1 MKKRALVF
9 AFCSLLSA
17 ESLSFQEAWRLV
29 LNNNHALKAGKIA
42 VQKSEKLNDANTMLY
57 LPKID
62 LTANYVYLGDPVRVD
77 TQELLGSTLD
87 SLSDRVSSGLSNS
100 AQLGPLGPQL
110 GAAASSLINNVK
122 NGLTPLDLSNQNV
135 VMASVRILY
144 PLYAGGAIK
153 AVNEL
158 GKLALKDAK
167 EALRLKTLSTFEKL
181 AGIYYGV
188 VLNQEML
195 RTLQEVENGH
205 KLHLENAKKLQ
216 QAGQIAKIE
225 VLSAQVAYN
234 RAKNDTLKAKDSL
247 EVAQLALQTILSD
260 DKVNYQPNAKLR
272 IKPNAKVPPLQA
284 LLDQTLSSYPLLN
297 QVKIKEEQAQEAL
310 KLARSKF
317 IPHFA
322 LFGSYTY
329 HRHDSIL
336 GSSMPSW
343 YVGVGMTMPLLD
355 NTGSYQKF
363 QASKIA
369 QLEVSQIKTQAIKD
383 ISLLV
388 EKTYKE
394 ALQAKEFYFV
404 LNSSIALAE
413 ENLKL
418 QEQAFKQGMGTST
431 KVVDARNLLSKA
443 KIEQQSVAY
452 KYLLSIAKLMAL
464 SDQVKTYEENQQ
476 GE

>member
-1 MKKRALVF
+1 MKKIAL
-9 AFCSLLSA
+9 AFGLCSFLVA
-17 ESLSFQEAWRLV
+17 ENLSFSNAWQLV
-29 LNNNHALKAGKIA
+29 LANNHSIKASSIA
-42 VQKSEKLNDANTMLY
+42 VQKSEKLNEANTMLY

-62 LTANYVYLGDPVRVD
+62 LNVSYAYLGDPVSLD
-77 TQELLGSTLD
+77 AGMALKDATQN
-87 SLSDRVSSGLSNS
+87 LSNPIVQD
-100 AQLGPLGPQL
+100 AVNKL
-110 GAAASSLINNVK
+110 ASH
-122 NGLTPLDLSNQNV
+122 LTPLELSNQNV
-135 VMASVRILY
+135 VMASVKILY

-153 AVNEL
+153 SANEL

-188 VLNQEML
+188 VLNQAVL
-195 RTLQEVENGH
+195 KTLQEVENGH

-260 DKVNYQPNAKLR
+260 EKATYQPSAKLGIDSKSKIPSLPR
-272 IKPNAKVPPLQA
+272 
-284 LLDQTLSSYPLLN
+284 LLNQTLDSYPLLN

-310 KLARSKF
+310 KLVRSKF

-329 HRHDSIL
+329 HRQNSIL

-343 YVGVGMTMPLLD
+343 YVGIGMTMPLLD

-369 QLEVSQIKTQAIKD
+369 QLEVSQIKAQAIKD

-404 LNSSIALAE
+404 LNSSIQLAE

-418 QEQAFKQGMGTST
+418 QEQAFKQGMGTSA

-443 KIEQQSVAY
+443 KIEQQSIAY
-452 KYLLSIAKLMAL
+452 KYILSIAKLMAL
-464 SDQVKTYEENQQ
+464 SDQIQNFEQYQ
-476 GE
+476 

>member
-1 MKKRALVF
+1 MKKTILSLAL
-9 AFCSLLSA
+9 CSFLMA
-17 ESLSFQEAWRLV
+17 ENLSFSQAWQLV
-29 LNNNHALKAGKIA
+29 LNNNHAIKAGNIA
-42 VQKSEKLNDANTMLY
+42 VKKSEKLNEANTMLY

-62 LTANYVYLGDPVRVD
+62 LSASYIYLGDPIKLD
-77 TQELLGSTLD
+77 TKELLGGTLD
-87 SLSDRVSSGLSNS
+87 HISQSASQIPQIGSIVNS
-100 AQLGPLGPQL
+100 VV
-110 GAAASSLINNVK
+110 NKVRD
-122 NGLTPLDLSNQNV
+122 GLTPLNLSNQNI
-135 VMASVRILY
+135 VMASVKILY

-153 AVNEL
+153 AINEL

-195 RTLQEVENGH
+195 KTLQEVENGH

-234 RAKNDTLKAKDSL
+234 RSKNDTLKAKDSL

-260 DKVNYQPNAKLR
+260 TKLAYSPSAKLTLKDNAKM
-272 IKPNAKVPPLQA
+272 PLLQE
-284 LLDQTLSSYPLLN
+284 LLNQTLNSYPLLN

-310 KLARSKF
+310 KLVRSKF

-329 HRHDSIL
+329 HRQDSIL

-343 YVGVGMTMPLLD
+343 YVGVGMSMPLLD

-369 QLEVSQIKTQAIKD
+369 QLEVSQIKAQAIKD

-404 LNSSIALAE
+404 LDSSIQLAR
-413 ENLKL
+413 ENLNL

-443 KIEQQSVAY
+443 KIEQQSIAY
-452 KYLLSIAKLMAL
+452 KYFLSIAKLMAL
-464 SDQVKTYEENQQ
+464 SDQIQNFEQYQ
-476 GE
+476 

>member
-1 MKKRALVF
+1 MRKIALKTSFLLCALSSSLF
-9 AFCSLLSA
+9 ATN
-17 ESLSFQEAWRLV
+17 LSFENAWQLV
-29 LNNNHALKAGKIA
+29 LNNNHALKAGNIA
-42 VQKSEKLNDANTMLY
+42 VQKAEKLNDANTMLY

-62 LTANYVYLGDPVRVD
+62 LSASYIYLGDPV
-77 TQELLGSTLD
+77 SLD
-87 SLSDRVSSGLSNS
+87 SKELVKDLAQEISNPVIQNMANNLADR
-100 AQLGPLGPQL
+100 
-110 GAAASSLINNVK
+110 
-122 NGLTPLDLSNQNV
+122 LTPLNLSNQNV
-135 VMASVRILY
+135 VMASVKILY

-158 GKLALKDAK
+158 GKLALKDSK

-195 RTLQEVENGH
+195 KTLQEVENGH

-225 VLSAQVAYN
+225 VLTAQVAYN

-260 DKVNYQPNAKLR
+260 DKLDYKPTSKLS
-272 IKPNAKVPPLQA
+272 IKPNSKAPSLKI
-284 LLDQTLSSYPLLN
+284 LLDKTLSSYPMLN
-297 QVKIKEEQAQEAL
+297 QVKIKENQAQEAL
-310 KLARSKF
+310 KLARSSF

-369 QLEVSQIKTQAIKD
+369 QLEVSQIKAQAIKD

-452 KYLLSIAKLMAL
+452 KYILSIAKLMAL
-464 SDQVKTYEENQQ
+464 SDQIQTFSQYQ
-476 GE
+476 

>member
-57 LPKID
+57 LPKIE
-62 LTANYVYLGDPVRVD
+62 LTASYAYLGDPV
-77 TQELLGSTLD
+77 QLD
-87 SLSDRVSSGLSNS
+87 GKEVLNEVSQNISN
-100 AQLGPLGPQL
+100 QGIQN
-110 GAAASSLINNVK
+110 IV
-122 NGLTPLDLSNQNV
+122 NGIANRLTPLDLSNQNV
-135 VMASVRILY
+135 VMASVKILY

-195 RTLQEVENGH
+195 KTLQEVENGH

-260 DKVNYQPNAKLR
+260 DKTNYQPNAKLR

>member
-1 MKKRALVF
+1 MKKTLLMFVCFPLLF
-9 AFCSLLSA
+9 AQN
-17 ESLSFQEAWRLV
+17 LSFSDAWGLV
-29 LNNNHALKAGKIA
+29 LSNNHALKAGNIA
-42 VQKSEKLNDANTMLY
+42 VQKSEKLNEANTMLY
-57 LPKID
+57 LPKIE
-62 LTANYVYLGDPVRVD
+62 LTASYAYLGEPV
-77 TQELLGSTLD
+77 SLD
-87 SLSDRVSSGLSNS
+87 SKEVVKDLAQEISNPTIQGIANSIADR
-100 AQLGPLGPQL
+100 
-110 GAAASSLINNVK
+110 
-122 NGLTPLDLSNQNV
+122 LTPLNLSNQNV
-135 VMASVRILY
+135 VMASVKILY

-195 RTLQEVENGH
+195 KTLQEVENGH

-260 DKVNYQPNAKLR
+260 DKIDYQPSAKLNIQSNAR
-272 IKPNAKVPPLQA
+272 IPSLKR
-284 LLDQTLSSYPLLN
+284 LLSQTLSSYPLLN
-297 QVKIKEEQAQEAL
+297 QVKLKEEQAKEAL
-310 KLARSKF
+310 KLVRSSF

-329 HRHDSIL
+329 HRQDSIL

-343 YVGVGMTMPLLD
+343 YVGIGMSMPLLD
-355 NTGSYQKF
+355 NSGSYQKF

-369 QLEVSQIKTQAIKD
+369 QLEVSQIKAQALKD

-404 LNSSIALAE
+404 LDSSIALAE

-452 KYLLSIAKLMAL
+452 KYILSIAKLMAL
-464 SDQVKTYEENQQ
+464 SDQVQSFELYQ
-476 GE
+476 

>member
-1 MKKRALVF
+1 MKKATL
-9 AFCSLLSA
+9 FCVLCSYLMTQD
-17 ESLSFQEAWRLV
+17 LSFQEAWKLV

-42 VQKSEKLNDANTMLY
+42 VQKNEKLNDANTMLY

-62 LTANYVYLGDPVRVD
+62 FNVSYAYLGDPVSLD
-77 TQELLGSTLD
+77 TKELLGSTLD
-87 SLSDRVSSGLSNS
+87 HISQDASKVPVIGQGISS
-100 AQLGPLGPQL
+100 A
-110 GAAASSLINNVK
+110 INGVK
-122 NGLTPLDLSNQNV
+122 NNLTPLDLSNQNI
-135 VMASVRILY
+135 VMASVKIIY
-144 PLYAGGAIK
+144 PLYMGGAIK

-158 GKLALKDAK
+158 GKLALKDSK
-167 EALRLKTLSTFEKL
+167 EALRLQTLSTFEKL

-188 VLNQEML
+188 VLNQEIL
-195 RTLQEVENGH
+195 KTLQEVEKGH

-260 DKVNYQPNAKLR
+260 DKNDYQPNAKLR
-272 IKPNAKVPPLQA
+272 IKPTAKVPPLQPI
-284 LLDQTLSSYPLLN
+284 LEQTLNSYPLLN

-329 HRHDSIL
+329 HRQDSIL

-343 YVGVGMTMPLLD
+343 YVGIGMSMPLLD

-443 KIEQQSVAY
+443 KIEQQSIAY
-452 KYLLSIAKLMAL
+452 KYLLCIAKLMAL
-464 SDQVKTYEENQQ
+464 SNQVKIYEENQQ

>member
-1 MKKRALVF
+1 MKKLFWFLSA
-9 AFCSLLSA
+9 CSLLISQ
-17 ESLSFQEAWRLV
+17 ELSFNNAWQLV
-29 LNNNHALKAGKIA
+29 LENNHALKAGKIA
-42 VQKSEKLNDANTMLY
+42 VQKSEKLNEANTMLY

-62 LTANYVYLGDPVRVD
+62 LSASYAYLGDPV
-77 TQELLGSTLD
+77 SLD
-87 SLSDRVSSGLSNS
+87 AGMALKEAGKNLSSAGLQGVANQIADR
-100 AQLGPLGPQL
+100 
-110 GAAASSLINNVK
+110 
-122 NGLTPLDLSNQNV
+122 LTPLELSNQNV
-135 VMASVRILY
+135 VMASVKILY

-153 AVNEL
+153 AANEL
-158 GKLALKDAK
+158 GKLALKDSK
-167 EALRLKTLSTFEKL
+167 EALRLKTLSTFEQL

-195 RTLQEVENGH
+195 KTLQEVENGH

-260 DKVNYQPNAKLR
+260 TKSDYTPNSKLV
-272 IKPNAKVPPLQA
+272 IKSNSKAPSLQK
-284 LLDQTLSSYPLLN
+284 LLARTLDSYPLLN

-343 YVGVGMTMPLLD
+343 YVGVGMSMPLLD

-369 QLEVSQIKTQAIKD
+369 QLEVSQIKAQAIKD

-404 LNSSIALAE
+404 LDSSITLAE

-452 KYLLSIAKLMAL
+452 KYILSIAKLMAL
-464 SDQVKTYEENQQ
+464 SDQTQNFKQYQ
-476 GE
+476 

>member
-1 MKKRALVF
+1 MKKLFWFLSA
-9 AFCSLLSA
+9 CSLLISQ
-17 ESLSFQEAWRLV
+17 ELSFNNAWQLV
-29 LNNNHALKAGKIA
+29 LENNHALKAGKIA
-42 VQKSEKLNDANTMLY
+42 VQKSEKLNEANTMLY

-62 LTANYVYLGDPVRVD
+62 LSASYAYLGDPV
-77 TQELLGSTLD
+77 SLD
-87 SLSDRVSSGLSNS
+87 AGMALKEAGKNLSNS
-100 AQLGPLGPQL
+100 ALQGVVNQI
-110 GAAASSLINNVK
+110 ADR
-122 NGLTPLDLSNQNV
+122 LTPLELSNQNV
-135 VMASVRILY
+135 VMASVKILY

-153 AVNEL
+153 AANEL
-158 GKLALKDAK
+158 GKLALKDSK
-167 EALRLKTLSTFEKL
+167 EALRLKTLSTFEQL

-195 RTLQEVENGH
+195 KTLQEVENGH

-260 DKVNYQPNAKLR
+260 TKSDYTPNSKLM
-272 IKPNAKVPPLQA
+272 IKSNSKAPSLQK
-284 LLDQTLSSYPLLN
+284 LLARTLDSYPLLN

-343 YVGVGMTMPLLD
+343 YVGVGMSMPLLD

-369 QLEVSQIKTQAIKD
+369 QLEVSQIKAQAIKD

-404 LNSSIALAE
+404 LDSSIALAE

-452 KYLLSIAKLMAL
+452 KYILSIAKLMAL
-464 SDQVKTYEENQQ
+464 SDQTQNFKQYQ
-476 GE
+476 

>member
-1 MKKRALVF
+1 MKKIALAICLCSSLF
-9 AFCSLLSA
+9 ATN
-17 ESLSFQEAWRLV
+17 LSFENAWQLV
-29 LNNNHALKAGKIA
+29 LNNNHALKAGNIA
-42 VQKSEKLNDANTMLY
+42 VQKAEKLNDANTMLY

-62 LTANYVYLGDPVRVD
+62 LSASYMYLGDPV
-77 TQELLGSTLD
+77 SLD
-87 SLSDRVSSGLSNS
+87 SKELVKDLAQEISNPTLQGVANSLADR
-100 AQLGPLGPQL
+100 
-110 GAAASSLINNVK
+110 
-122 NGLTPLDLSNQNV
+122 LTPLNLSNQNV
-135 VMASVRILY
+135 VMASVKILY

-158 GKLALKDAK
+158 GKLALKDSK

-195 RTLQEVENGH
+195 KTLQEVENGH

-234 RAKNDTLKAKDSL
+234 RSKNDTLKAKDSL

-260 DKVNYQPNAKLR
+260 DKLDYKPSSKLI
-272 IKPNAKVPPLQA
+272 IKSNSKAPSLKI
-284 LLDQTLSSYPLLN
+284 LLDKTLNSYPMLN
-297 QVKIKEEQAQEAL
+297 QVKLKEEQAKEAL
-310 KLARSKF
+310 KLARSSF

-369 QLEVSQIKTQAIKD
+369 QLEVSQIKAQAIKD

-431 KVVDARNLLSKA
+431 SVVDARNLLSKA

-452 KYLLSIAKLMAL
+452 KYILSIAKLMAL
-464 SDQVKTYEENQQ
+464 SDQIQTFSQYQ
-476 GE
+476 

>member
-1 MKKRALVF
+1 MKKNVLIF
-9 AFCSLLSA
+9 AFCSFLFA
-17 ESLSFQEAWRLV
+17 ENLSFQEAWRLV

-57 LPKID
+57 LPKIE
-62 LTANYVYLGDPVRVD
+62 LTASYAYLGDPV
-77 TQELLGSTLD
+77 QLD
-87 SLSDRVSSGLSNS
+87 SKEILGEIAQGISNS
-100 AQLGPLGPQL
+100 AIQNVV
-110 GAAASSLINNVK
+110 NNIA
-122 NGLTPLDLSNQNV
+122 NRLTPLDLSNQNV
-135 VMASVRILY
+135 VMASVKILY

-181 AGIYYGV
+181 AGVYYGV

-195 RTLQEVENGH
+195 KTLQEVENGH

-260 DKVNYQPNAKLR
+260 NKTNYQPSAKLR
-272 IKPNAKVPPLQA
+272 IKPNAKVPPLQP
-284 LLDQTLSSYPLLN
+284 LLDQTLNSYPLLN

-322 LFGSYTY
+322 LFGNYTY

-343 YVGVGMTMPLLD
+343 YVGIGMSMPLLD

-369 QLEVSQIKTQAIKD
+369 QLEVSQIKAQAIKD

>member
-57 LPKID
+57 LPKIE
-62 LTANYVYLGDPVRVD
+62 LTASYAYLGDPV
-77 TQELLGSTLD
+77 QLD
-87 SLSDRVSSGLSNS
+87 GKEVLNEVVQNISN
-100 AQLGPLGPQL
+100 QGIQN
-110 GAAASSLINNVK
+110 IVNNIA
-122 NGLTPLDLSNQNV
+122 NRLTPLDLSNQNV
-135 VMASVRILY
+135 VMASVKILY

-195 RTLQEVENGH
+195 KTLQEVENGH

-260 DKVNYQPNAKLR
+260 DKTNYQPNAKLR

>member
-1 MKKRALVF
+1 MKKLFWFLSA
-9 AFCSLLSA
+9 CSLLISQ
-17 ESLSFQEAWRLV
+17 ELSFNNAWQLV
-29 LNNNHALKAGKIA
+29 LENNHALKAGKIA
-42 VQKSEKLNDANTMLY
+42 VQKSEKLNEANTMLY

-62 LTANYVYLGDPVRVD
+62 LSASYAYLGDPV
-77 TQELLGSTLD
+77 SLD
-87 SLSDRVSSGLSNS
+87 AGMALKEAGKNLSSAGLQGVANQIADR
-100 AQLGPLGPQL
+100 
-110 GAAASSLINNVK
+110 
-122 NGLTPLDLSNQNV
+122 LTPLELSNQNV
-135 VMASVRILY
+135 VMASVKILY
-144 PLYAGGAIK
+144 PLYAGGALK
-153 AVNEL
+153 AANEV
-158 GKLALKDAK
+158 GKLALKDSK
-167 EALRLKTLSTFEKL
+167 EALRLKTLSTFEQL

-195 RTLQEVENGH
+195 KTLQEVENGH

-260 DKVNYQPNAKLR
+260 TKSDYTPNSKLV
-272 IKPNAKVPPLQA
+272 IKSNSKAPSLQK
-284 LLDQTLSSYPLLN
+284 LLARTLDSYPLLN

-343 YVGVGMTMPLLD
+343 YVGVGMSMPLLD

-369 QLEVSQIKTQAIKD
+369 QLEVSQIKAQAIKD

-404 LNSSIALAE
+404 LDSSITLAE

-452 KYLLSIAKLMAL
+452 KYILSIAKLMAL
-464 SDQVKTYEENQQ
+464 SDQTQNFKQYQ
-476 GE
+476 

>member
-1 MKKRALVF
+1 MKKLFWFLSV
-9 AFCSLLSA
+9 CSLLISQ
-17 ESLSFQEAWRLV
+17 ELSFNNAWQLV
-29 LNNNHALKAGKIA
+29 LENNHALKAGKIA
-42 VQKSEKLNDANTMLY
+42 VQKSEKLNEANTMLY

-62 LTANYVYLGDPVRVD
+62 LSASYAYLGDPV
-77 TQELLGSTLD
+77 SLD
-87 SLSDRVSSGLSNS
+87 AGMALKEAGKNLSNS
-100 AQLGPLGPQL
+100 ELQGVVNQIADR
-110 GAAASSLINNVK
+110 
-122 NGLTPLDLSNQNV
+122 LTPLELSNQNV
-135 VMASVRILY
+135 VMASVKILY

-153 AVNEL
+153 AANEL
-158 GKLALKDAK
+158 GKLALKDSK
-167 EALRLKTLSTFEKL
+167 EALRLKTLSTFEQL

-195 RTLQEVENGH
+195 KTLQEVENGH

-260 DKVNYQPNAKLR
+260 TKSDYTPNSKLV
-272 IKPNAKVPPLQA
+272 IKSNSKAPSLQK
-284 LLDQTLSSYPLLN
+284 LLARTLDSYPLLN

-343 YVGVGMTMPLLD
+343 YVGVGMSMPLLD

-369 QLEVSQIKTQAIKD
+369 QLEVSQIKAQAIKD

-404 LNSSIALAE
+404 LDSSIALAE

-452 KYLLSIAKLMAL
+452 KYILSIAKLMAL
-464 SDQVKTYEENQQ
+464 SDQTQNFKQYQ
-476 GE
+476 

>member
-1 MKKRALVF
+1 MKKIAL
-9 AFCSLLSA
+9 AFGLCSFLMA
-17 ESLSFQEAWRLV
+17 ENLSFSNAWQLV
-29 LNNNHALKAGKIA
+29 LTNNHSIKASNIA
-42 VQKSEKLNDANTMLY
+42 VQKSEKLNEANTMLY

-62 LTANYVYLGDPVRVD
+62 LTASYAYLGDPVQVD
-77 TQELLGSTLD
+77 TKELLGGTLD
-87 SLSDRVSSGLSNS
+87 NL
-100 AQLGPLGPQL
+100 AQAGANAGIGAISTPLIEKIR
-110 GAAASSLINNVK
+110 S
-122 NGLTPLDLSNQNV
+122 GLTPLDLSNQNV
-135 VMASVRILY
+135 VMASVKILY

-188 VLNQEML
+188 VLNQAVL
-195 RTLQEVENGH
+195 KTLQEVENGH

-225 VLSAQVAYN
+225 VLSAQVAYS

-260 DKVNYQPNAKLR
+260 NKVNYTPNAKLG
-272 IKPNAKVPPLQA
+272 IGTNSKVPSLQK
-284 LLDQTLSSYPLLN
+284 LLNKTLGSYPLLN

-310 KLARSKF
+310 KLVRSKF

-369 QLEVSQIKTQAIKD
+369 QLEVSQIKAQAIKD

-443 KIEQQSVAY
+443 KIEQQSIAY
-452 KYLLSIAKLMAL
+452 KYILSIAKLMAL
-464 SDQVKTYEENQQ
+464 SDQIQNFEQYQ
-476 GE
+476 

>member
-57 LPKID
+57 LPKIE
-62 LTANYVYLGDPVRVD
+62 LTASYAYLGDPV
-77 TQELLGSTLD
+77 QLD
-87 SLSDRVSSGLSNS
+87 GKEVLNEVAQNISN
-100 AQLGPLGPQL
+100 QGIQ
-110 GAAASSLINNVK
+110 NFV
-122 NGLTPLDLSNQNV
+122 NGIANRLTPLDLSNQNV
-135 VMASVRILY
+135 VMASVKILY

-195 RTLQEVENGH
+195 KTLQEVENGH

>member
-1 MKKRALVF
+1 MRKIALKTSFLLCALSSSLF
-9 AFCSLLSA
+9 ATN
-17 ESLSFQEAWRLV
+17 LSFENAWQLV
-29 LNNNHALKAGKIA
+29 LNNNHALKAGNIA
-42 VQKSEKLNDANTMLY
+42 VQKAEKLNDANTMLY

-62 LTANYVYLGDPVRVD
+62 LSASYIYLGDPV
-77 TQELLGSTLD
+77 SLD
-87 SLSDRVSSGLSNS
+87 SKELVKDLAQEISNPTLQGIANNLADRL
-100 AQLGPLGPQL
+100 APL
-110 GAAASSLINNVK
+110 N
-122 NGLTPLDLSNQNV
+122 LSNQNV
-135 VMASVRILY
+135 VMASVKILY

-158 GKLALKDAK
+158 GKLALKDSK

-195 RTLQEVENGH
+195 KTLQEVENGH

-225 VLSAQVAYN
+225 VLTAQVAYN

-260 DKVNYQPNAKLR
+260 DKLDYKPTSKLS
-272 IKPNAKVPPLQA
+272 IKPNSKAPSLKI
-284 LLDQTLSSYPLLN
+284 LLDKTLSSYPMLN
-297 QVKIKEEQAQEAL
+297 QVKIKENQAQEAL
-310 KLARSKF
+310 KLARSSF

-369 QLEVSQIKTQAIKD
+369 QLEVSQIKAQAIKD

-452 KYLLSIAKLMAL
+452 KYILSIAKLMAL
-464 SDQVKTYEENQQ
+464 SDQIQTFSQYQ
-476 GE
+476 

>member
-1 MKKRALVF
+1 MKKTLLMF
-9 AFCSLLSA
+9 ACFPLLFA
-17 ESLSFQEAWRLV
+17 QNLSFSDAWGLV
-29 LNNNHALKAGKIA
+29 LSNNHALKAGNIA
-42 VQKSEKLNDANTMLY
+42 VQKSEKLNEANTMLY
-57 LPKID
+57 LPKIE
-62 LTANYVYLGDPVRVD
+62 LTASYAYLGEPV
-77 TQELLGSTLD
+77 SLD
-87 SLSDRVSSGLSNS
+87 SKEVVKDLAQEISNPTIQGIANSIADR
-100 AQLGPLGPQL
+100 
-110 GAAASSLINNVK
+110 
-122 NGLTPLDLSNQNV
+122 LTPLNLSNQNV
-135 VMASVRILY
+135 VMASVKILY

-195 RTLQEVENGH
+195 KTLQEVENGH

-260 DKVNYQPNAKLR
+260 DKIDYQPSAKLNIQSNAR
-272 IKPNAKVPPLQA
+272 IPSLKR
-284 LLDQTLSSYPLLN
+284 LLSQTLSSYPLLN
-297 QVKIKEEQAQEAL
+297 QVKLKEEQAKEAL
-310 KLARSKF
+310 KLVRSSF

-329 HRHDSIL
+329 HRQDSIL

-343 YVGVGMTMPLLD
+343 YVGIGMSMPLLD
-355 NTGSYQKF
+355 NSGSYQKF

-369 QLEVSQIKTQAIKD
+369 QLEVSQIKAQALKD

-404 LNSSIALAE
+404 LDSSIALAE

-452 KYLLSIAKLMAL
+452 KYILSIAKLMAL
-464 SDQVKTYEENQQ
+464 SDQVQSFELYQ
-476 GE
+476 

>member
-1 MKKRALVF
+1 MKKLFWFLSA
-9 AFCSLLSA
+9 CSLLISQ
-17 ESLSFQEAWRLV
+17 ELSLNNAWQLV
-29 LNNNHALKAGKIA
+29 LENNHALKAGKIA
-42 VQKSEKLNDANTMLY
+42 VQKSEKLNEANTMIY

-62 LTANYVYLGDPVRVD
+62 LSASYAYLGDPV
-77 TQELLGSTLD
+77 SLD
-87 SLSDRVSSGLSNS
+87 AGMALKEAGKNLSSAGLQGVVNQIADR
-100 AQLGPLGPQL
+100 
-110 GAAASSLINNVK
+110 
-122 NGLTPLDLSNQNV
+122 LTPLELSNQNV
-135 VMASVRILY
+135 VMASVKILY

-153 AVNEL
+153 AANEL
-158 GKLALKDAK
+158 GKLALKDSK
-167 EALRLKTLSTFEKL
+167 EALRLKTLSTFEQL

-195 RTLQEVENGH
+195 KTLQEVENGH

-260 DKVNYQPNAKLR
+260 TKSDYTPNSKLV
-272 IKPNAKVPPLQA
+272 IKSNSKAPSLQK
-284 LLDQTLSSYPLLN
+284 LLARTLDSYPLLN

-343 YVGVGMTMPLLD
+343 YVGVGMSMPLLD

-369 QLEVSQIKTQAIKD
+369 QLEVSQIKAQAIKD

-404 LNSSIALAE
+404 LDSSIALAE

-452 KYLLSIAKLMAL
+452 KYILSIAKLMAL
-464 SDQVKTYEENQQ
+464 SDQTQNFKQYQ
-476 GE
+476 

>member
-1 MKKRALVF
+1 MRKIALKTSILLCALSSSLF
-9 AFCSLLSA
+9 ATN
-17 ESLSFQEAWRLV
+17 LSFENAWQLV
-29 LNNNHALKAGKIA
+29 LNNNHALKAGNIA
-42 VQKSEKLNDANTMLY
+42 VQKAEKLSDANTMLY

-62 LTANYVYLGDPVRVD
+62 LSASYIFLEKPVQLD
-77 TQELLGSTLD
+77 TKQALGSTFD
-87 SLSDRVSSGLSNS
+87 ELSQSASQIPVIGAGVSST
-100 AQLGPLGPQL
+100 
-110 GAAASSLINNVK
+110 INK
-122 NGLTPLDLSNQNV
+122 IYDGLTPLNLSNQNV
-135 VMASVRILY
+135 VMASVKILY

-158 GKLALKDAK
+158 GKLALKDSK

-195 RTLQEVENGH
+195 KTLQEVENGH

-225 VLSAQVAYN
+225 VLTAQVAYN

-260 DKVNYQPNAKLR
+260 DKLDYKPTSKLS
-272 IKPNAKVPPLQA
+272 IKPNSKAPSLKI
-284 LLDQTLSSYPLLN
+284 LLDKTLSSYPMLN
-297 QVKIKEEQAQEAL
+297 QVKIKENQAQEAL
-310 KLARSKF
+310 KLARSSF

-329 HRHDSIL
+329 HRQDSIL

-369 QLEVSQIKTQAIKD
+369 QLEVSQIKAQAIKD

-452 KYLLSIAKLMAL
+452 KYILSIAKLMAL
-464 SDQVKTYEENQQ
+464 SDQIQTFSQYQ
-476 GE
+476 

>member
-1 MKKRALVF
+1 MKKTLLMF
-9 AFCSLLSA
+9 ACFPLLFA
-17 ESLSFQEAWRLV
+17 QNLSFSDAWGLV
-29 LNNNHALKAGKIA
+29 LSNNHALKAGNIA
-42 VQKSEKLNDANTMLY
+42 VQKSEKLNEANTMLY
-57 LPKID
+57 LPKIE
-62 LTANYVYLGDPVRVD
+62 LTASYAYLGEPVQLD
-77 TQELLGSTLD
+77 TKELLGGTLD
-87 SLSDRVSSGLSNS
+87 SLSQSASQIPTIGSGISST
-100 AQLGPLGPQL
+100 
-110 GAAASSLINNVK
+110 INK
-122 NGLTPLDLSNQNV
+122 IHDGLTPLDLSNQNV
-135 VMASVRILY
+135 VMASVKILY

-195 RTLQEVENGH
+195 KTLQEVENGH

-260 DKVNYQPNAKLR
+260 DKIDYQPSAKLNIQSNAR
-272 IKPNAKVPPLQA
+272 IPSLKR
-284 LLDQTLSSYPLLN
+284 LLSQTLSSYPLLN
-297 QVKIKEEQAQEAL
+297 QVKLKEEQAKEAL
-310 KLARSKF
+310 KLVRSSF

-329 HRHDSIL
+329 HRQDSIL

-343 YVGVGMTMPLLD
+343 YVGIGMSMPLLD
-355 NTGSYQKF
+355 NSGSYQKF

-369 QLEVSQIKTQAIKD
+369 QLEVSQIKAQALKD

-404 LNSSIALAE
+404 LDSSIALAE

-452 KYLLSIAKLMAL
+452 KYILSIAKLMAL
-464 SDQVKTYEENQQ
+464 SDQVQSFELYQ
-476 GE
+476 

>member
-1 MKKRALVF
+1 MKKRVLVF

-57 LPKID
+57 LPKIE
-62 LTANYVYLGDPVRVD
+62 LTASYAYLGDPV
-77 TQELLGSTLD
+77 QLD
-87 SLSDRVSSGLSNS
+87 GKEVLNEVSQNISN
-100 AQLGPLGPQL
+100 QGIQN
-110 GAAASSLINNVK
+110 IV
-122 NGLTPLDLSNQNV
+122 NGIANRLTPLDLSNQNV
-135 VMASVRILY
+135 VMASVKILY

-195 RTLQEVENGH
+195 KTLQEVENGH
-205 KLHLENAKKLQ
+205 RLHLENAKKLQ

-260 DKVNYQPNAKLR
+260 NKTNYQPNAKLR
-272 IKPNAKVPPLQA
+272 IKPNAKVPPLQPI
-284 LLDQTLSSYPLLN
+284 LDQTLSSYPLLN

>member
-1 MKKRALVF
+1 MKKTILSLAL
-9 AFCSLLSA
+9 CSFLMA
-17 ESLSFQEAWRLV
+17 ENLSFSQAWQLV
-29 LNNNHALKAGKIA
+29 LNNNHAIKAGNIA
-42 VQKSEKLNDANTMLY
+42 VKKSEKLNEANTMLY

-62 LTANYVYLGDPVRVD
+62 LSASYIYLGDPIKLD
-77 TQELLGSTLD
+77 TKELLDGTLD
-87 SLSDRVSSGLSNS
+87 HISQSASQIPGIEPIVNS
-100 AQLGPLGPQL
+100 VV
-110 GAAASSLINNVK
+110 NKVRD
-122 NGLTPLDLSNQNV
+122 GLTPLNLSNQNI
-135 VMASVRILY
+135 VMASVKILY

-153 AVNEL
+153 ATNEL

-195 RTLQEVENGH
+195 KTLQEVENGH

-234 RAKNDTLKAKDSL
+234 RSKNDTLKAKDSL

-260 DKVNYQPNAKLR
+260 TKLAYSPSAKLTLKNNAKM
-272 IKPNAKVPPLQA
+272 PLLQE
-284 LLDQTLSSYPLLN
+284 LLNQTLNSYPLLN

-310 KLARSKF
+310 KLVRSKF

-329 HRHDSIL
+329 HRQDSIL

-343 YVGVGMTMPLLD
+343 YVGVGMSMPLLD

-369 QLEVSQIKTQAIKD
+369 QLEVSQIKAQAIKD

-404 LNSSIALAE
+404 LDSSIQLAR
-413 ENLKL
+413 ENLNL

-443 KIEQQSVAY
+443 KIEQQSIAY
-452 KYLLSIAKLMAL
+452 KYFLSIAKLMAL
-464 SDQVKTYEENQQ
+464 SDQIQNFEQYQ
-476 GE
+476 

>member
-1 MKKRALVF
+1 MKKNIL
-9 AFCSLLSA
+9 AFGLCLFLNA
-17 ESLSFQEAWRLV
+17 QELSFSHAWQLV
-29 LNNNHALKAGKIA
+29 LTNNHAIKASSIA
-42 VQKSEKLNDANTMLY
+42 VAKSEKLNDANTMLY

-62 LTANYVYLGDPVRVD
+62 LSVSYAYLGDPISLD
-77 TQELLGSTLD
+77 TKELLGGTLNH
-87 SLSDRVSSGLSNS
+87 LSQSASQIPTIGPGISS
-100 AQLGPLGPQL
+100 A
-110 GAAASSLINNVK
+110 INKIKDN
-122 NGLTPLDLSNQNV
+122 LTPLELSNQNV
-135 VMASVRILY
+135 VMASVKILY

-153 AVNEL
+153 AANEL

-167 EALRLKTLSTFEKL
+167 EALRIKTLSTFEKL

-188 VLNQEML
+188 VLNEAMFQ
-195 RTLQEVENGH
+195 TLQEVENGH
-205 KLHLENAKKLQ
+205 KIHLENAKKLQ

-260 DKVNYQPNAKLR
+260 EKSAYKPSAKLG
-272 IKPNAKVPPLQA
+272 ISTNSKIPPLQSI
-284 LLDQTLSSYPLLN
+284 LNQTLNSYPLLN
-297 QVKIKEEQAQEAL
+297 QVKIKEEQAHEAL
-310 KLARSKF
+310 KLVASKF

-322 LFGSYTY
+322 LLGSYTY

-336 GSSMPSW
+336 GSSIPSW

-369 QLEVSQIKTQAIKD
+369 QLEVSQIKAQAIKD

-404 LNSSIALAE
+404 LNSSIALAQ

-418 QEQAFKQGMGTST
+418 QEEAFKQGMGTST

-443 KIEQQSVAY
+443 KIEQQSIAY
-452 KYLLSIAKLMAL
+452 KYILSIAKLMAL
-464 SDQVKTYEENQQ
+464 SDQIQNFEQYQ
-476 GE
+476 

>member
-57 LPKID
+57 LPKIE
-62 LTANYVYLGDPVRVD
+62 LTASYAYLGDPV
-77 TQELLGSTLD
+77 QLD
-87 SLSDRVSSGLSNS
+87 GKEVLNEVSQNISNQGIQNIVNDI
-100 AQLGPLGPQL
+100 A
-110 GAAASSLINNVK
+110 NR
-122 NGLTPLDLSNQNV
+122 LTPLDLSNQNV
-135 VMASVRILY
+135 VMASVKILY

-195 RTLQEVENGH
+195 KTLQEVENGH

-260 DKVNYQPNAKLR
+260 DKTNYQPNAKLR

>member
-17 ESLSFQEAWRLV
+17 ESLSFQEAWKLV

-57 LPKID
+57 LPKIE
-62 LTANYVYLGDPVRVD
+62 LTASYAYLGDPV
-77 TQELLGSTLD
+77 QLD
-87 SLSDRVSSGLSNS
+87 GKEVLNEVAQNISSQGIQN
-100 AQLGPLGPQL
+100 
-110 GAAASSLINNVK
+110 IV
-122 NGLTPLDLSNQNV
+122 NGIANRLTPLDLSNQNV
-135 VMASVRILY
+135 VMASVKILY

-195 RTLQEVENGH
+195 KTLQEVENGH

>member
-57 LPKID
+57 LPKIE
-62 LTANYVYLGDPVRVD
+62 LTASYAYLGDPVQLD
-77 TQELLGSTLD
+77 TKELLGGTLD
-87 SLSDRVSSGLSNS
+87 NISQNVSNIPGI
-100 AQLGPLGPQL
+100 GG
-110 GAAASSLINNVK
+110 AASSLVNRISNN
-122 NGLTPLDLSNQNV
+122 LTPLDLSNQNV
-135 VMASVRILY
+135 VMASVKILY

-195 RTLQEVENGH
+195 KTLQEVENGH

-260 DKVNYQPNAKLR
+260 DKTNYQPNAKLR

-369 QLEVSQIKTQAIKD
+369 QLEISQIKTQAIKD

>member
-1 MKKRALVF
+1 MRKIALKTNLLLC
-9 AFCSLLSA
+9 ALSSLLFGTN
-17 ESLSFQEAWRLV
+17 LSFENAWQLV
-29 LNNNHALKAGKIA
+29 LNNNHALKAGNIA
-42 VQKSEKLNDANTMLY
+42 VQKAEKLNDANTMLY

-62 LTANYVYLGDPVRVD
+62 LSASYMYLGDPV
-77 TQELLGSTLD
+77 SLD
-87 SLSDRVSSGLSNS
+87 SKELVKDLAQEISNPALQGIANNLADR
-100 AQLGPLGPQL
+100 
-110 GAAASSLINNVK
+110 
-122 NGLTPLDLSNQNV
+122 LTPLNLSNQNV
-135 VMASVRILY
+135 VMASVKILY

-158 GKLALKDAK
+158 GKLALKDSK

-195 RTLQEVENGH
+195 KTLQEVENGH

-225 VLSAQVAYN
+225 VLTAQVAYN

-260 DKVNYQPNAKLR
+260 DKLDYQPTSKLS
-272 IKPNAKVPPLQA
+272 IKPNSKAPSLKI
-284 LLDQTLSSYPLLN
+284 LLDKTLSSYPMLN
-297 QVKIKEEQAQEAL
+297 QVKIKENQAQEAL
-310 KLARSKF
+310 KLARSSF

-369 QLEVSQIKTQAIKD
+369 QLEVSQIKAQAIKD

-443 KIEQQSVAY
+443 KIEQQSIAY
-452 KYLLSIAKLMAL
+452 KYILSIAKLMAL
-464 SDQVKTYEENQQ
+464 SDQIQTFSQYQ
-476 GE
+476 

>member
-1 MKKRALVF
+1 MKKLFWFLSV
-9 AFCSLLSA
+9 CSLLISQ
-17 ESLSFQEAWRLV
+17 ELSFNNAWQLV
-29 LNNNHALKAGKIA
+29 LENNHALKAGKIA
-42 VQKSEKLNDANTMLY
+42 VQKSEKLNEANTMLY

-62 LTANYVYLGDPVRVD
+62 LSASYAYLGDPV
-77 TQELLGSTLD
+77 SLD
-87 SLSDRVSSGLSNS
+87 AGMALKEAGKNLSSAGLQGVVNQIADR
-100 AQLGPLGPQL
+100 
-110 GAAASSLINNVK
+110 
-122 NGLTPLDLSNQNV
+122 LTPLELSNQNV
-135 VMASVRILY
+135 VMASVKILY

-153 AVNEL
+153 AANEL
-158 GKLALKDAK
+158 GKLALKDSK
-167 EALRLKTLSTFEKL
+167 EALRLKTLSTFEQL

-195 RTLQEVENGH
+195 KTLQEVENGH

-260 DKVNYQPNAKLR
+260 TKSDYTPNSKLV
-272 IKPNAKVPPLQA
+272 IKSNSKAPSLQK
-284 LLDQTLSSYPLLN
+284 LLARTLDSYPLLN

-336 GSSMPSW
+336 GNSMPSW
-343 YVGVGMTMPLLD
+343 YVGVEMSMPLLD

-369 QLEVSQIKTQAIKD
+369 QLEVSQIKAQAIKD

-404 LNSSIALAE
+404 LDSSITLAE

-452 KYLLSIAKLMAL
+452 KYILSIAKLMAL
-464 SDQVKTYEENQQ
+464 SDQTQNFKQYQ
-476 GE
+476 

>member
-17 ESLSFQEAWRLV
+17 ESLSFQEAWKLV

-57 LPKID
+57 LPKIE
-62 LTANYVYLGDPVRVD
+62 LTASYAYLGDPV
-77 TQELLGSTLD
+77 QLD
-87 SLSDRVSSGLSNS
+87 GKEVLNEVSQNISN
-100 AQLGPLGPQL
+100 QGIQN
-110 GAAASSLINNVK
+110 IV
-122 NGLTPLDLSNQNV
+122 NGIANRLTPLDLSNQNV
-135 VMASVRILY
+135 VLASVKILY

-195 RTLQEVENGH
+195 KTLQEVENGH

-260 DKVNYQPNAKLR
+260 DKTNYQPNAKLR

>member
-1 MKKRALVF
+1 MKKLFWFLSA
-9 AFCSLLSA
+9 CSLLISQ
-17 ESLSFQEAWRLV
+17 ELSFNNAWQLV
-29 LNNNHALKAGKIA
+29 LENNHALKAGKIA
-42 VQKSEKLNDANTMLY
+42 VQKSEKLNEANTMLY

-62 LTANYVYLGDPVRVD
+62 LSASYAYLGDPV
-77 TQELLGSTLD
+77 SLD
-87 SLSDRVSSGLSNS
+87 AGMALKEAGKNLSSAGLQGVANQIADR
-100 AQLGPLGPQL
+100 
-110 GAAASSLINNVK
+110 
-122 NGLTPLDLSNQNV
+122 LTPLELSNQNV
-135 VMASVRILY
+135 VMASVKILY

-153 AVNEL
+153 AANEL
-158 GKLALKDAK
+158 GKLALKDSK
-167 EALRLKTLSTFEKL
+167 EALRLKTLSTFEQL

-195 RTLQEVENGH
+195 KTLQEVENGH

-260 DKVNYQPNAKLR
+260 TKSDYTPNSKLV
-272 IKPNAKVPPLQA
+272 IKSNSKAPSLQK
-284 LLDQTLSSYPLLN
+284 LLARTLDSYPLLN

-343 YVGVGMTMPLLD
+343 YVGVGMSMPLLD

-369 QLEVSQIKTQAIKD
+369 QLEVSQIKAQAIKD

-404 LNSSIALAE
+404 LDSSIALAE

-452 KYLLSIAKLMAL
+452 KYILSIAKLMAL
-464 SDQVKTYEENQQ
+464 SDQTQNFKQYQ
-476 GE
+476 